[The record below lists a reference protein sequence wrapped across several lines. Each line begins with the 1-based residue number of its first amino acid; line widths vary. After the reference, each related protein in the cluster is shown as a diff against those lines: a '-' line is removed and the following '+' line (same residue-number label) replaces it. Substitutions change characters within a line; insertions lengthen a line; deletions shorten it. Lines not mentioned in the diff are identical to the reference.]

1 MGSKP
6 HIERMLGSVATLF
19 AQYVS
24 GYTGRSPEYRGRGTE
39 KNAVW
44 SLPELQDL
52 LDQWIIAEFTA
63 GRTGPTTGSATRCT
77 RAGRSPRMRSTPP

>member
-1 MGSKP
+1 M
-6 HIERMLGSVATLF
+6 F

-24 GYTGRSPEYRGRGTE
+24 GYTGRGVEYRGRGIE

-52 LDQWIIAEFTA
+52 LDQWLIFRFTDR
-63 GRTGPTTGSATRCT
+63 RTRINSLTC
-77 RAGRSPRMRSTPP
+77 

>member
-1 MGSKP
+1 M
-6 HIERMLGSVATLF
+6 F

-24 GYTGRSPEYRGRGTE
+24 GYTGRGVEYRGRGIE

-52 LDQWIIAEFTA
+52 LDQWLIGIFTD
-63 GRTGPTTGSATRCT
+63 RN
-77 RAGRSPRMRSTPP
+77 SPNMVFDLR